1 MVAEYAMRG
10 TPFPP
15 IELIKNDPED
25 AIPYMIYDGSHRYEA
40 AKLRGDKYIDA
51 MIVGE

>member
-1 MVAEYAMRG
+1 MV
-10 TPFPP
+10 
-15 IELIKNDPED
+15 
-25 AIPYMIYDGSHRYEA
+25 YDGSHRLEA